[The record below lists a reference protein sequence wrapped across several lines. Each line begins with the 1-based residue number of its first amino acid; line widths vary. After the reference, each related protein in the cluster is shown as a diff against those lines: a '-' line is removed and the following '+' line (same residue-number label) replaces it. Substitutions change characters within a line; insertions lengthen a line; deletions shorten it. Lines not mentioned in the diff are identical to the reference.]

1 MANRFIR
8 LPEVEKRTSLKRSS
22 IYARMDAKSPYFDAT
37 FPRPVPLGGRTV
49 GWVEA
54 EIDEWVEA
62 RINARQAA

>member
-1 MANRFIR
+1 M
-8 LPEVEKRTSLKRSS
+8 KRSS
-22 IYARMDAKSPYFDAT
+22 IYARMDAKSPYFDPT
-37 FPRPVPLGGRTV
+37 FPRPVPLGGRSV